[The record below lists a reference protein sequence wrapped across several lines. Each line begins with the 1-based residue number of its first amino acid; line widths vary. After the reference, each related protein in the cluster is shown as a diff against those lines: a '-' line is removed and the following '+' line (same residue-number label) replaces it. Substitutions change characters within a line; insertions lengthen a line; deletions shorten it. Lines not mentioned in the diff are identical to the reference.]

1 MPPMLKLLIIKT
13 SSLGDVVHN
22 LPIVNDILSR
32 FPNAQIDWVVE
43 ESFVDIPHLH
53 PNVNHVFT
61 VSMRRWRKALFK
73 CNTWHELKQVR
84 RQIASQPYDYIIDT
98 QGLVKSAVISSF
110 ASGARH
116 GYDKHSIREPL
127 ASLFYTQTHAIS
139 YLQHAV
145 IRNRTLAALSLGY
158 SPPTNAPDYG
168 VSANEAIPSDL
179 TPTLLHPYIIALH
192 GTSRDSKLWPEAH
205 WIAFGKAIALNGLNL
220 VLPWASMAEQSRAQ
234 NIARQIDNAIVLPK
248 LNISSLAPI
257 IANAKAAVGVDTGL
271 SHLAVALS
279 IPTIAIYTDTDPA
292 RTGVMA
298 GAKAQA
304 VNLGNKNI
312 TPSPAEVLSELNQ
325 FL

>member
-1 MPPMLKLLIIKT
+1 MLPMLKLLIIKT

-22 LPIVNDILSR
+22 LPIVNDILIH

-43 ESFVDIPHLH
+43 ESFADIPRLH

-61 VSMRRWRKALFK
+61 VAMRRWRKALFK

-84 RQIASQPYDYIIDT
+84 QQIASHPYDYIIDT

-110 ASGARH
+110 ASGPKH

-158 SPPTNAPDYG
+158 PPPTNAPEYG
-168 VSANEAIPSDL
+168 ISANEAIPDDL
-179 TPTLLHPYIIALH
+179 TPTLQHPYITALH

-205 WIAFGKAIALNGLNL
+205 WIAFGKAIALKGLNL
-220 VLPWASMAEQSRAQ
+220 VLPWASPAEQSRAQ
-234 NIARQIDNAIVLPK
+234 NIATQIDNAIVLPK
-248 LNISSLAPI
+248 LDISSLASV

-271 SHLAVALS
+271 SHLATALS

-304 VNLGNKNI
+304 INLGNKNI
-312 TPSPAEVLSELNQ
+312 TPSPSEVLKELNQ
-325 FL
+325 LL